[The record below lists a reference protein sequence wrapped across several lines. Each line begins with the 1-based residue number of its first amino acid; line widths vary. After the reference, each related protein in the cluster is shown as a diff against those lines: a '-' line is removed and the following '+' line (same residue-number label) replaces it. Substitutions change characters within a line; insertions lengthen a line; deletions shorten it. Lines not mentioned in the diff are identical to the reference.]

1 MDRWLK
7 SPWFIRGLSLLFAL
21 LLYTSVSLDEE
32 NTSRPDGTIF
42 PSGSNDVGTL
52 NNVPLQV
59 MIDEEKYVVEGV
71 PQYVNVTMEG
81 PTSVVTP
88 AVRQRNFDVFVDLME
103 LEPGEHTVPVKY
115 RGISNKLRVYIEPE
129 EVRVKIEKRLTEE
142 FAVDVEIL
150 NQNELDDGVILGDPV
165 ITPGTVEITG
175 SHTEVNKVTMVK
187 AIVDVKDVN
196 EQIRIDNAP
205 VKVYDE
211 QGNELNVFVYPSTVQ
226 VVIPVDSTTREVPVT
241 FETINELPEGLSL
254 ESIKLEPETVT
265 LFGTEQVLQNIE
277 NVGNLEVDL
286 SEISED
292 ETIEFTITLPGG
304 VIKAEPGTVKV
315 TVDVE
320 ETRQRTFE
328 NMEIQAINVPEGRE
342 VTFLEPEDGEM
353 EITVSGTENQIEQ
366 IEPEDF
372 EVTIDLANY
381 IEGEFSVPISVQ
393 GPEHIDYTLNVENA
407 RIRLE

>member
-165 ITPGTVEITG
+165 ITPGTVEIT
-175 SHTEVNKVTMVK
+175 
-187 AIVDVKDVN
+187 A
-196 EQIRIDNAP
+196 
-205 VKVYDE
+205 
-211 QGNELNVFVYPSTVQ
+211 L
-226 VVIPVDSTTREVPVT
+226 
-241 FETINELPEGLSL
+241 
-254 ESIKLEPETVT
+254 
-265 LFGTEQVLQNIE
+265 
-277 NVGNLEVDL
+277 
-286 SEISED
+286 
-292 ETIEFTITLPGG
+292 
-304 VIKAEPGTVKV
+304 
-315 TVDVE
+315 
-320 ETRQRTFE
+320 
-328 NMEIQAINVPEGRE
+328 IQK
-342 VTFLEPEDGEM
+342 
-353 EITVSGTENQIEQ
+353 
-366 IEPEDF
+366 
-372 EVTIDLANY
+372 
-381 IEGEFSVPISVQ
+381 
-393 GPEHIDYTLNVENA
+393 
-407 RIRLE
+407 